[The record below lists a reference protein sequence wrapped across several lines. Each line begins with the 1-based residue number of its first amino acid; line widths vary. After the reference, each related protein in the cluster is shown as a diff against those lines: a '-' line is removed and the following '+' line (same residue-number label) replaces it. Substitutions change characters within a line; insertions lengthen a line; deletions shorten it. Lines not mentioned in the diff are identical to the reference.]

1 MSPHPKRENAE
12 EGGEQ
17 GEDGGR
23 GEQETQAAEPG
34 RVPRM
39 GQVWGG
45 GGIQIGYK
53 KKIMRILIKVRRGL
67 LFDPVGK
74 IKYTKTFF
82 NRISKQM

>member
-45 GGIQIGYK
+45 GGRIQNGYK
-53 KKIMRILIKVRRGL
+53 KKK
-67 LFDPVGK
+67 
-74 IKYTKTFF
+74 
-82 NRISKQM
+82 

>member
-45 GGIQIGYK
+45 GGGGGESRLDIK
-53 KKIMRILIKVRRGL
+53 KNYA
-67 LFDPVGK
+67 DPDQGPPWAS
-74 IKYTKTFF
+74 F
-82 NRISKQM
+82 